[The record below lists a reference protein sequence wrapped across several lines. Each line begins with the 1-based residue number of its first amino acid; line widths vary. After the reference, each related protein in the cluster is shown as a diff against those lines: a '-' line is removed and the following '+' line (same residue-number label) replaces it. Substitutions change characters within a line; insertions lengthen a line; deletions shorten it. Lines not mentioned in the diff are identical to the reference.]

1 MFGGEVV
8 VDEDWTSDKD
18 VSDDGNQELAAPVGG
33 SGVTLVRPDRLFKI
47 ISIKRVQLKIF

>member
-1 MFGGEVV
+1 MTPDQFSEEFVLGLFGWEVV

-33 SGVTLVRPDRLFKI
+33 SGVTLVRE
-47 ISIKRVQLKIF
+47 